1 MNWVKTLRRLQ
12 QQNIPTVMV
21 TVASIIGS
29 TPREP
34 GAKMIVTSQQIY
46 GTIGGGNLEHQACA
60 IARAQ
65 LDSPE
70 SERLRRFPL
79 GAGLGQCCGGLV
91 NLIFESVLQSS
102 NWVEPAMQLQAQGQ
116 DWVRVVPTRADET
129 DENSDHLMFAL
140 NQADPVPLQS
150 CANDELIEA
159 AKSMLQ
165 GSQKAAL
172 YQVGGSSDSFFFD
185 VSRKPD
191 FQLVLFG
198 AGHVGRALVNILR
211 DLPIQISWVDNRD
224 DQFPAEIADN
234 VETCGSDTPQ
244 AEVDAAPAGSYFLVM
259 THDHAL
265 DQSLAEQILKRDDFA
280 YFGLIGSAS
289 KRRMFETRMQRR
301 GIARHCFE
309 RMNCPIGIDGIKG
322 KQPAA
327 IAISVAAELMQ
338 VYDRNLA
345 GNKYPEATNSEIN
358 KKVRNLLRRAR

>member
-1 MNWVKTLRRLQ
+1 MMDWLKTLRRLQ
-12 QQNIPTVMV
+12 QQNIPAVMV

-60 IARAQ
+60 IARSQ

-70 SERLRRFPL
+70 SERLKRFPL

-91 NLIFESVLQSS
+91 NLMFEPIVESS
-102 NWVEPAMQLQAQGQ
+102 NWMESAIQLQAQGQ
-116 DWVRVVPTRADET
+116 DWVRVVATKADEIDRDSAPLMLT
-129 DENSDHLMFAL
+129 ANRPDPLLQQSSD
-140 NQADPVPLQS
+140 NR
-150 CANDELIEA
+150 ELIEA

-172 YQVGGSSDSFFFD
+172 YQVGGSSDCFFFD
-185 VSRKPD
+185 ASRKPD

-198 AGHVGRALVNILR
+198 AGHVGRALVNVLR
-211 DLPIQISWVDNRD
+211 DIPIQINWVDSRD
-224 DQFPAEIADN
+224 DQFPSEIADN
-234 VETCGSDTPQ
+234 VEICCCDTPQ
-244 AEVDAAPAGSYFLVM
+244 AEVDAALAGSYFLVM

-289 KRRMFETRMQRR
+289 KRRMFETRMHRR
-301 GIARHCFE
+301 GIAKQCFE
-309 RMNCPIGIDGIKG
+309 RMICPIGVGGIDSKV
-322 KQPAA
+322 PAA

-338 VYDRNLA
+338 VYDQRVVGKNYNIKKRN
-345 GNKYPEATNSEIN
+345 S
-358 KKVRNLLRRAR
+358 LRRAT